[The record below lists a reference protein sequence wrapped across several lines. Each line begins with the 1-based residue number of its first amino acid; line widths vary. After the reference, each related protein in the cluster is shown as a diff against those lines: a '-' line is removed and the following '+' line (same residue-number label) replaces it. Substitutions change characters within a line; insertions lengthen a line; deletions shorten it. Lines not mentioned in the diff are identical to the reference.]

1 MRLVN
6 FIEFHGEGASINC
19 QVYIC
24 PFPGTEPALEI
35 RVLPAE
41 LVLPLFRL
49 THWEV
54 NITSSFFVGKYFK
67 DNSLNNSTKSFSD
80 LHCVSLSMPYQHSG
94 YIPLEAGKYYWIE
107 ALHKEGQRRDSLS
120 VGYTLECPN
129 TSPVLSETPI
139 LKPSL
144 QYKIP
149 SKLKLAK
156 LQNVGVLTSDL
167 TKLLPS
173 RNIIDLKVHTMGL
186 LYFSV

>member
-6 FIEFHGEGASINC
+6 FIKFHGEDTSINC
-19 QVYIC
+19 QVHIC
-24 PFPGTEPALEI
+24 PFPGIEPALEL
-35 RVLPAE
+35 RALPTE
-41 LVLPLFRL
+41 LVLLFRQ

-54 NITSSFFVGKYFK
+54 NNKSSFFISRKIAF
-67 DNSLNNSTKSFSD
+67 NCTSN
-80 LHCVSLSMPYQHSG
+80 LHCVSPSMPYQHSG

-120 VGYTLECPN
+120 VGFTLECPN

-149 SKLKLAK
+149 SKLNLA
-156 LQNVGVLTSDL
+156 
-167 TKLLPS
+167 
-173 RNIIDLKVHTMGL
+173 
-186 LYFSV
+186 

>member
-1 MRLVN
+1 
-6 FIEFHGEGASINC
+6 
-19 QVYIC
+19 
-24 PFPGTEPALEI
+24 
-35 RVLPAE
+35 
-41 LVLPLFRL
+41 
-49 THWEV
+49 
-54 NITSSFFVGKYFK
+54 
-67 DNSLNNSTKSFSD
+67 
-80 LHCVSLSMPYQHSG
+80 MPYQHSG

-173 RNIIDLKVHTMGL
+173 RNIIDLKVHAMGL
-186 LYFSV
+186 YVFLSKKLTQFFEVVIHFHPGDRKQKTLFVVKVEYLSFLRRSSG

>member
-1 MRLVN
+1 MRLVH
-6 FIEFHGEGASINC
+6 FIKFHGEGASINC
-19 QVYIC
+19 QVHIC
-24 PFPGTEPALEI
+24 PFRGIEPALEF
-35 RVLPAE
+35 RALPTE
-41 LVLPLFRL
+41 LVLLFRQ

-54 NITSSFFVGKYFK
+54 NNKSSFFISRKIAF
-67 DNSLNNSTKSFSD
+67 NCTSN
-80 LHCVSLSMPYQHSG
+80 LHCVSPSMPYQHSG

-149 SKLKLAK
+149 SKLNLA
-156 LQNVGVLTSDL
+156 
-167 TKLLPS
+167 
-173 RNIIDLKVHTMGL
+173 
-186 LYFSV
+186 

>member
-1 MRLVN
+1 MIYPVDSAIQRLN
-6 FIEFHGEGASINC
+6 N
-19 QVYIC
+19 QDLVYIC
-24 PFPGTEPALEI
+24 PFPGIEPALEL
-35 RVLPAE
+35 RALPTE
-41 LVLPLFRL
+41 LVLRPFKR

-54 NITSSFFVGKYFK
+54 NNKCGFFVGKYSISKKIAF
-67 DNSLNNSTKSFSD
+67 NCTSD
-80 LHCVSLSMPYQHSG
+80 LHCVSPSMPYQHSG

>member
-6 FIEFHGEGASINC
+6 FIKFHGEDTSINC
-19 QVYIC
+19 QVHIC
-24 PFPGTEPALEI
+24 PFPGIEPALEL
-35 RVLPAE
+35 RALPTE
-41 LVLPLFRL
+41 LVLLFRQ

-54 NITSSFFVGKYFK
+54 SNKSSFFISRKIAF
-67 DNSLNNSTKSFSD
+67 NCTSN
-80 LHCVSLSMPYQHSG
+80 LHCVSPSMPYQHSG

-149 SKLKLAK
+149 SKLKLEK

-167 TKLLPS
+167 AKLLPN